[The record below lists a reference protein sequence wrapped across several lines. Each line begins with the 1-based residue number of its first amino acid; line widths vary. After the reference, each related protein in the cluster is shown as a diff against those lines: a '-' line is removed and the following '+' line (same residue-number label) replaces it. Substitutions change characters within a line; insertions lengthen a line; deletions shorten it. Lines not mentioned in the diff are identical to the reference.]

1 MEEQKKEE
9 MEGMDSGVDAGN
21 AGDVKGSAD
30 VQNVADAQNAEELHD
45 VTDVQENP
53 AGDNGSD
60 SEQEAPAGMP
70 TRSLMLWVLAGIYLI
85 YTGYRLCK
93 NVIDGVEGASIGF
106 MLSGIVFL
114 VIGGG
119 LLFFGVRGVYRADR
133 LKKAQEAAANAQD
146 GPKPEPKAVEPVK
159 DDGRK
164 SMSIAERARLAGRLE
179 EAGDVVENDSE
190 EADAVETNVA
200 ETGSDEKI
208 SD

>member
-9 MEGMDSGVDAGN
+9 MEVT
-21 AGDVKGSAD
+21 
-30 VQNVADAQNAEELHD
+30 DAQKAED
-45 VTDVQENP
+45 T

-70 TRSLMLWVLAGIYLI
+70 TRSLMLWVLAGIYLV

-119 LLFFGVRGVYRADR
+119 LLFFGLRGVYRADR
-133 LKKAQEAAANAQD
+133 LKKAQEAAANAQ
-146 GPKPEPKAVEPVK
+146 GGSKPEPKAVATVK
-159 DDGRK
+159 EDGRK

-179 EAGDVVENDSE
+179 EETEDSEDTDIEITDLEGRDSE
-190 EADAVETNVA
+190 E
-200 ETGSDEKI
+200 
-208 SD
+208 